1 MDPIPLPIL
10 WDVREYLR
18 QKRDQLTEL
27 NEVKKTQVKIQ
38 FSKNN
43 SLPSVV
49 TATAILS
56 PLNQTQEKNMTT
68 KQLKNFVNKDLSPMP
83 KPSKVKVAE
92 LTSVESWMEKKTT
105 TYPTYQ
111 HSNL

>member
-27 NEVKKTQVKIQ
+27 KEVKKTQVKIQ

-43 SLPSVV
+43 GSLAYQN
-49 TATAILS
+49 T
-56 PLNQTQEKNMTT
+56 
-68 KQLKNFVNKDLSPMP
+68 LKAQYAL
-83 KPSKVKVAE
+83 
-92 LTSVESWMEKKTT
+92 VE
-105 TYPTYQ
+105 
-111 HSNL
+111 

>member
-43 SLPSVV
+43 SC
-49 TATAILS
+49 
-56 PLNQTQEKNMTT
+56 
-68 KQLKNFVNKDLSPMP
+68 P
-83 KPSKVKVAE
+83 K
-92 LTSVESWMEKKTT
+92 
-105 TYPTYQ
+105 
-111 HSNL
+111 